1 MAIANIKLKGLS
13 SEQISTLLPEGLI
26 SLCWRGSVA
35 HGMYVPKSDP
45 NSIDDKDLMG
55 IYIEFKKMISFN
67 QEAQALM
74 QQLEEQ
80 LTSFGINP
88 DSADDGHS
96 LRRLDGQP
104 FVGATTGMMEVVKRY
119 RGERHRYYSGG
130 YMGQKR
136 RELVRRVGYD
146 AKNAAHLI
154 RLLRM
159 GIEFLSEG
167 TLHVERADAT
177 ELLDIKRGDWPL
189 EKVKAEAE
197 RLFQLAQEAYVRS
210 SLPPEPDR
218 QRAEQLCV
226 EMISEYH
233 GLDTES

>member
-1 MAIANIKLKGLS
+1 
-13 SEQISTLLPEGLI
+13 
-26 SLCWRGSVA
+26 
-35 HGMYVPKSDP
+35 
-45 NSIDDKDLMG
+45 
-55 IYIEFKKMISFN
+55 MISFN

-80 LTSFGINP
+80 LTAFGIDP
-88 DSADDGHS
+88 ETCDTGHS

-104 FVGATTGMMEVVKRY
+104 FVGATTEMMEVVKRY
-119 RGERHRYYSGG
+119 RGERRRYYSGG

-159 GIEFLSEG
+159 GIEFLTEG
-167 TLHVERADAT
+167 TLHVERADAP
-177 ELLDIKRGDWPL
+177 ELLEIKRGAWPL

-197 RLFQLAQEAYVRS
+197 RLFVLAQEAYVRS
-210 SLPPEPDR
+210 SLPAEPNP
-218 QRAEQLCV
+218 AEAERLCV
-226 EMISEYH
+226 SMISDYH
-233 GLDTES
+233 RLV